1 MELKN
6 SRLGAGRGRALR
18 KAKEQPETG
27 GAQMRQAQW
36 GLACLL
42 ILNARALSHPELSTR
57 PTLLGAQT
65 PVRHILACSANAH
78 QRRPVLL
85 V

>member
-1 MELKN
+1 
-6 SRLGAGRGRALR
+6 
-18 KAKEQPETG
+18 
-27 GAQMRQAQW
+27 MRQAQW